1 MKVGNKV
8 GITSVGVGEK
18 VGKAE
23 DGTYVGSGV
32 TRMLVRKWVSQPA
45 SWMWFERERRSVHQV
60 QCDNQISKGG
70 IRLLTTH

>member
-1 MKVGNKV
+1 MHHHLFVSPFFSILVHQIINHSSVKVGNKV

-32 TRMLVRKWVSQPA
+32 IEAGNMRY
-45 SWMWFERERRSVHQV
+45 
-60 QCDNQISKGG
+60 
-70 IRLLTTH
+70 